1 MTTVNTTLIDG
12 GELPIVFLHGL
23 FGQGKNWQTIARSLR
38 DEATSLLVDVPNHGR
53 SDWTTRFDYDEL
65 ADLVYESALAQPGF
79 SGGFVLVGHSMG
91 GKIAMRIALRHPEAV
106 TALVVVDISP
116 VAGTLGQAFPGL
128 VAALRSLPLAGL
140 SDRATADELL
150 ATDIPSK
157 QTRGFLLQNLVRRP
171 ADQELGWQMN
181 LELLGDS
188 LDQVGGWPATTAQY
202 GGPVLWLAGDSS
214 EYVRPEHTEDMRRLF
229 PAVIT
234 VRVKD
239 AGHWVH
245 ADQPGTVVTA
255 LRSFLANVLPDAQ
268 AGDD

>member
-106 TALVVVDISP
+106 TAVVVVDISP

-128 VAALRSLPLAGL
+128 VAAFALAPTGWIERPSHRRRTPRHRYPERADQGFPLAEPG
-140 SDRATADELL
+140 ATA
-150 ATDIPSK
+150 
-157 QTRGFLLQNLVRRP
+157 RRP
-171 ADQELGWQMN
+171 G
-181 LELLGDS
+181 
-188 LDQVGGWPATTAQY
+188 VG
-202 GGPVLWLAGDSS
+202 
-214 EYVRPEHTEDMRRLF
+214 
-229 PAVIT
+229 
-234 VRVKD
+234 
-239 AGHWVH
+239 
-245 ADQPGTVVTA
+245 
-255 LRSFLANVLPDAQ
+255 LANEPGVAWRFTRSSRWVASHHRAIWRASVV
-268 AGDD
+268 AGRRQFRIRTARTHRRHATPVPCRHHRARQGRWSLGARRSARHCRDGLAFIPGERPTRCSSR